1 LSVPPRPVIR
11 HCPLCGVAMQARK
24 SRDELDKPDVFECLN
39 CDTVISRAPPPPEK
53 GDD

>member
-1 LSVPPRPVIR
+1 
-11 HCPLCGVAMQARK
+11 MQARK

-39 CDTVISRAPPPPEK
+39 CDTVISQATPPRPNS

>member
-1 LSVPPRPVIR
+1 
-11 HCPLCGVAMQARK
+11 MQARK

-39 CDTVISRAPPPPEK
+39 CDTVISRVPPPRPDS